1 VRLLSSVRE
10 GATAFIEEGFAVMMN
25 TFSCFRAAV
34 GIIVFVCIFWLVP
47 AAGAEE
53 GGAGQGKKKIVLGSD
68 LWCPY
73 NCEPGSAL
81 PGYVVEMARAIFEKR
96 GYEVEYTMIEYEQ
109 AMTDALRGR
118 ITAVIG
124 LDRREGEKV
133 EKQEDPSGS
142 LKFQYPR
149 SSIGRSASHLFVVK
163 ANSWRFNP
171 DNPDAS
177 LAELGG
183 KVGIVKGYACDLRE
197 KLLAANMLVEV
208 GGTEPL
214 NVLLARLREG
224 RIKAVIDDRNVIM
237 YAAGRLGWALMIHE
251 AGIAEEATDLNLAF
265 CAECK
270 NEADIFDQ
278 GLAELRASGEL
289 EKILLKYAIR
299 DWTAK

>member
-1 VRLLSSVRE
+1 
-10 GATAFIEEGFAVMMN
+10 MN
-25 TFSCFRAAV
+25 TFSGSKGIAV
-34 GIIVFVCIFWLVP
+34 AIVLTCIFWLVP

-53 GGAGQGKKKIVLGSD
+53 GGVSQVKKKIVLGSD

-73 NCEPGSAL
+73 NCAPGATL
-81 PGYVVEMARAIFEKR
+81 PGYVVEMARIIFEKK
-96 GYEVEYTMIEYEQ
+96 GYEVEYKVMEYEQ
-109 AMTDALRGR
+109 AMTDTLRGR

-124 LDRREGEKV
+124 LDRREGEEV
-133 EKQEDPSGS
+133 EKQDDPSGS
-142 LKFQYPR
+142 LKFQYPQ
-149 SSIGRSASHLFVVK
+149 SIIGRSASHLFVVK
-163 ANSWRFNP
+163 ENSWRFNP

-183 KVGIVKGYACDLRE
+183 QVGIVKGYACDLRE

-237 YAAGRLGWALMIHE
+237 YAAGRLGWALMIRE

-270 NEADIFDQ
+270 NEADMFDQ
-278 GLAELRASGEL
+278 GVAEMRASGKL

-299 DWTAK
+299 DWAVK